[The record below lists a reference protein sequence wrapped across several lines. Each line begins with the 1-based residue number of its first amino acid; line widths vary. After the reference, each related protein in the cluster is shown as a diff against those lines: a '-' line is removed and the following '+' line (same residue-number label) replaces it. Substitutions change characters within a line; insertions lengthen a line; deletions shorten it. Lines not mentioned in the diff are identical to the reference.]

1 MPEIVDWLVANPVR
15 WVIPAILTTSVIGVV
30 VALWWEKHRPTS
42 YTRGGDL
49 AWWGLLSA
57 EEQEDVDTASLD
69 MAEQAEMDARADA
82 AEAAGE
88 LAVETAA
95 RINVLHHP

>member
-1 MPEIVDWLVANPVR
+1 MPEIVDWLAANPVR
-15 WVIPAILTTSVIGVV
+15 WAIPSVFLVALIGTPLM
-30 VALWWEKHRPTS
+30 LWWERRNPTS

-69 MAEQAEMDARADA
+69 EAEQAEIDARADA
-82 AEAAGE
+82 AEAADQ
-88 LAVETAA
+88 LAVELAA
-95 RINVLHHP
+95 RNNVLNHP

>member
-1 MPEIVDWLVANPVR
+1 MSAAGSQALVSALEIVGVLVLSGAGTW
-15 WVIPAILTTSVIGVV
+15 WVIRR
-30 VALWWEKHRPTS
+30 ERKHPSS

-57 EEQEDVDTASLD
+57 EEQEAADLASLD

-82 AEAAGE
+82 AEAADL

-95 RINVLHHP
+95 RINVLNHP